1 MICDFGMC
9 DGVWRLGAS
18 NGRYSSHTNGT
29 NNKMLALFMVA
40 LFHPSFLT
48 SARFLPESGTGRVGT
63 PPRQL
68 PHRQPPDEPKESDI

>member
-29 NNKMLALFMVA
+29 NNKVLALFMVA

-48 SARFLPESGTGRVGT
+48 SARFLPGVRGRAGGNPT
-63 PPRQL
+63 PAAPA
-68 PHRQPPDEPKESDI
+68 PPTAGRAKRK